1 MKEERYFYVSEA
13 SALSELPEEEATHAL
28 RVLRLKE
35 GDEMMLMDGKGT
47 FFRAA
52 VSMAT
57 GKHCFYQILETLP
70 QQRTWQGHLHL
81 AIAPTK
87 MMERIEWLAEKATE
101 VGFDELSLLDCRFS
115 ERHVVK
121 TPRLE
126 KIVVSAMKQSRKA
139 WKPIVNEMQ
148 DFKTFIAQHSTGR
161 RYIAHCYE
169 EVERVNLFQTLP
181 QPLPIREGRK
191 YSQDEEKVKKLVEEV
206 SSPLPY
212 REGQGE
218 SLLVLI
224 GPEGDFSI
232 DEVRMAVDAGF
243 VSVDLG
249 PSRLRTETAGLAAV
263 IMMQLSQQ

>member
-1 MKEERYFYVSEA
+1 MKEERYFYVPGA
-13 SALSELPEEEATHAL
+13 STLSELPEEEATHAL

-35 GDEMMLMDGKGT
+35 GDEMMLMDGEGT
-47 FFRAA
+47 FFHAS
-52 VSMAT
+52 VSMT
-57 GKHCFYQILETLP
+57 SGKHCFYQILETLP

-126 KIVVSAMKQSRKA
+126 KIVISAMKQSRKA
-139 WKPIVNEMQ
+139 WKPVVNEMQ

-169 EVERVNLFQTLP
+169 EVPRVNLFKELVSFSSGQTNEAP
-181 QPLPIREGRK
+181 SGA
-191 YSQDEEKVKKLVEEV
+191 V
-206 SSPLPY
+206 
-212 REGQGE
+212 GGAT
-218 SLLVLI
+218 VLI

-232 DEVRMAVDAGF
+232 DEVRMAVEAGF

-249 PSRLRTETAGLAAV
+249 KSRLRTETAGLAAV
-263 IMMQLSQQ
+263 MMMQLSQQ